1 MDINLKRFS
10 LSRRH
15 AMAVMLGTA
24 VGMVMFDGAFA
35 QDKVTL
41 NAIFLPA
48 TWGTVVRDTL
58 APQYEAETGVKVDV
72 QLVGRDAIHEKM
84 ATLFAAQDASFDI
97 FNLDYSWIP
106 EFGGGG
112 HLLPLDSALSAED
125 KTDFF
130 QKALD
135 VGTWNGTLYGIPQT
149 IHPHV
154 LWYRKDLY
162 TDPKVMADY
171 KAATGADLAPPATM
185 DEWLQQVTFFNGK
198 EYDGHTIYGWAA
210 QAAKG
215 FGNVHTWL
223 SFLYTYGGSA
233 FNSDF
238 TEFTLSSPESVAA
251 TEQWAKMMKFMPPG
265 STNFTYDDVT
275 TSAQQGTVAT
285 ALQWS
290 WGAFAVD
297 IPDASKTVGN
307 WDFVVVPP
315 VKAGGASNPHLA
327 SWVIS
332 VSKYSA
338 HAEEAQ
344 KFVAWLETKKN
355 DVVQASLGGGDPV
368 RMSSYQDATLTGEK
382 LAGTDIAR
390 FRRYPVVL
398 KRDGNH
404 DAATFL
410 SGRGSLGD
418 GGFRTA
424 AGHPTRRNKRRGWP
438 CRSRL
443 RPLTDCCP
451 AKDWEKP
458 RNRTAP

>member
-1 MDINLKRFS
+1 MTRNLKRFS
-10 LSRRH
+10 LTRRH
-15 AMAVMLGTA
+15 VTGLMLGTVAA
-24 VGMVMFDGAFA
+24 VAVPGRGVA
-35 QDKVTL
+35 QAKVTL

-58 APQYEAETGVKVDV
+58 APQYEAETGVKVAV

-106 EFGGGG
+106 EFGGGD
-112 HLLPLDSALSAED
+112 HLLPLDNALSTED
-125 KTDFF
+125 KADFF
-130 QKALD
+130 KKALD
-135 VGTWNGTLYGIPQT
+135 VGTWKGTLYGIPQT
-149 IHPHV
+149 IHPHI

-162 TDPKVMADY
+162 SDAKMMADY
-171 KAATGADLAPPATM
+171 KAATGAALAPPATM
-185 DEWLQQVTFFNGK
+185 DEWLQQASFFNGK
-198 EYDGHTIYGWAA
+198 QYKGQTIYGWAA

-233 FNSDF
+233 INADF
-238 TEFTLSSPESVAA
+238 TQSTLSTPESMAA

-297 IPDASKTVGN
+297 IPDASKTVGE

-332 VSKYSA
+332 ISKYSA
-338 HAEEAQ
+338 HADEAQ
-344 KFVAWLETKKN
+344 KFIAWLETRKN
-355 DVVQASLGGGDPV
+355 DVMQASLGGGDPV
-368 RMSSYQDATLTGEK
+368 RMSSYADAKLTGEK
-382 LAGTDIAR
+382 LMGTDVPR

-398 KRDGNH
+398 KAMETTMPRPFYPGEEAWETTVSGPLQAIQLGEKSVTDGLAEA
-404 DAATFL
+404 DAAVGRLL
-410 SGRGSLGD
+410 SR
-418 GGFRTA
+418 
-424 AGHPTRRNKRRGWP
+424 
-438 CRSRL
+438 
-443 RPLTDCCP
+443 
-451 AKDWEKP
+451 
-458 RNRTAP
+458 